1 MKWPPADS
9 SFILRPSSFPS
20 LDNRIMQ
27 QRNLLLFF
35 VLTAL
40 ILVTYMQ
47 FRGRLA
53 PQAPQADPVAK
64 KGEEKKRDP
73 AAPVRLPAPL
83 PVTADAKLLTMG
95 EADPKSKFNLQV
107 VLDPLGGG
115 VRNVTLNKFR
125 PSDEDGRPGEGKVLD
140 LVPTDVNLHEPS
152 YVLNHFAP
160 SDKDWDA

>member
-1 MKWPPADS
+1 
-9 SFILRPSSFPS
+9 
-20 LDNRIMQ
+20 MQ

-35 VLTAL
+35 VLTAH

-47 FRGRLA
+47 FRGRIA

-73 AAPVRLPAPL
+73 AAPVHLPAEP
-83 PVTADAKLLTMG
+83 PVTAEAKLLKLG

-115 VRNVTLNKFR
+115 VRSLTLNK
-125 PSDEDGRPGEGKVLD
+125 
-140 LVPTDVNLHEPS
+140 
-152 YVLNHFAP
+152 
-160 SDKDWDA
+160 